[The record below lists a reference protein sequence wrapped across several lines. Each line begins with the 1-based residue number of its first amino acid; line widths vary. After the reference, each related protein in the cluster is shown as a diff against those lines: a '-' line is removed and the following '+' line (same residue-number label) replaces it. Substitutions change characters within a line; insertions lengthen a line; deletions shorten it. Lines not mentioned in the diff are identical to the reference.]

1 MMALTPDVIWQR
13 AIQDDEKH
21 DAAHARL
28 RGSLVEVQEN
38 VETLALALAETRSQ
52 LAVMKATPVDVAKLR
67 FTPPTVA
74 MILSCCITV
83 AGGMWASTYSLRS
96 DVRNILTNMELQTR
110 LQDERNTRAEKSI
123 DSLTRQVEL
132 LKYEQQRLRE
142 DVTKKGSSR

>member
-1 MMALTPDVIWQR
+1 MAITPEVVWQR
-13 AIQDDEKH
+13 AVQDDEKH
-21 DAAHARL
+21 DAAHDRL
-28 RGSLVEVQEN
+28 RGSMKEMQEN
-38 VETLALALAETRSQ
+38 TEALALSLAETRSQ
-52 LAVMKATPVDVAKLR
+52 LAVFKATPVDVAKLR

-142 DVTKKGSSR
+142 DVTKKGSAR